1 MRTLDGLVG
10 KIPSN
15 PLWAELLA
23 AKQREK
29 EARRTASSASFAK
42 DRRVAESAEVGVRS
56 RSGAGAGAGE
66 SEAQ

>member
-1 MRTLDGLVG
+1 MG

-29 EARRTASSASFAK
+29 ESRRTASSTSFAK
-42 DRRVAESAEVGVRS
+42 DRRLTGPAMVGTGS
-56 RSGAGAGAGE
+56 RSGVIDNEKKVDA
-66 SEAQ
+66 